1 MRRGPRADVNQTV
14 PGHLI
19 VSHTLPFPPGTGPQV
34 EKHTVHLPLCL
45 CPPAGGATVTLYCLP
60 SAPTSQQKKKKQLR
74 LRESAPLQQKV
85 PVCPSVPGPLSS
97 PPPARALVHLLR
109 LLFTSSPRALVL
121 PPGLCS
127 LCAGPCCLLSGA
139 ASFSVL
145 PCLRPPQLLLLP
157 GSGAPSPGLCSP
169 SPRLWSLS
177 PLLYPRSVP
186 LRPGPVMVQEM
197 ESQCEYLMYF
207 PAVPLSELSD
217 PARYRSLP
225 RRSHLYLGETV
236 RFLLVLRCKDT
247 RLSESCESGSWQ
259 DLASSLC
266 AVASVS
272 PGDGSSRR
280 RGSQQPHSL
289 VEQDDYMAAA
299 EAAIAALGSRVDSR
313 CRSFREC
320 PPLLIHTSRGRR
332 RACVQSP
339 LDEPVVLSDEVIFPL
354 TVTLDKLPV
363 NTLKV
368 KVMVTVWKRE
378 QDKAEVQELGYLSV
392 LQQRRRC
399 TLLNECS
406 QEELSIR
413 DVRILP
419 NLNASYLPVMPDGS
433 VLLVDNVCHQS
444 GEVGMGSFSRVDS
457 ASGRLP
463 SMLSALEEHDFLFQ
477 LHLNDTNQ
485 DESTETWTWTRPGA
499 SFIKL
504 AYVLLSALPSI
515 RLDQPRFVMT
525 ASCPRVVR
533 VKEHF
538 RVRYVLLNNL
548 QDFLSVRLVWT
559 PEGRGLSDDSSLSS
573 VVCLSPLSNLG
584 HCRRGS
590 TLSFSVGFQILRPGL
605 YELSQHMKLK
615 LQFTAS
621 VSNPPPDA
629 RPAVT
634 TGSAM
639 ERRAITPPVGSPVG
653 RSLYLPPPERTV
665 LSLDKIAKRECKV
678 LVLDAAAA

>member
-1 MRRGPRADVNQTV
+1 
-14 PGHLI
+14 
-19 VSHTLPFPPGTGPQV
+19 
-34 EKHTVHLPLCL
+34 
-45 CPPAGGATVTLYCLP
+45 
-60 SAPTSQQKKKKQLR
+60 
-74 LRESAPLQQKV
+74 
-85 PVCPSVPGPLSS
+85 
-97 PPPARALVHLLR
+97 
-109 LLFTSSPRALVL
+109 
-121 PPGLCS
+121 
-127 LCAGPCCLLSGA
+127 
-139 ASFSVL
+139 
-145 PCLRPPQLLLLP
+145 
-157 GSGAPSPGLCSP
+157 
-169 SPRLWSLS
+169 
-177 PLLYPRSVP
+177 
-186 LRPGPVMVQEM
+186 MVQEM

-236 RFLLVLRCKDT
+236 RFLLVLRCRDSRKHGPD
-247 RLSESCESGSWQ
+247 RLRTGSERVFSTESGSWR

-272 PGDGSSRR
+272 PGDSSRH
-280 RGSQQPHSL
+280 RGNHHHHGD
-289 VEQDDYMAAA
+289 EQDDYMAAA

-313 CRSFREC
+313 CRSFRDC
-320 PPLLIHTSRGRR
+320 KPLIIHTSRGHR
-332 RACVQSP
+332 RANIQSP

-354 TVTLDKLPV
+354 TVSLDKLPV
-363 NTLKV
+363 STLKV

-392 LQQRRRC
+392 LQQRAPVHTFRHDLNTFKAQVSTTLSVLPPPTVRC
-399 TLLNECS
+399 KQMTVSGRHLAVLKVLNECS

-444 GEVGMGSFSRVDS
+444 GEVGMGSFSRVDTP
-457 ASGRLP
+457 SGRLP

-485 DESTETWTWTRPGA
+485 EESTEGLEVPLVAVVQWSTPKMPFTNCIYTHYR
-499 SFIKL
+499 
-504 AYVLLSALPSI
+504 LPSI

-525 ASCPRVVR
+525 ASCPRTVR

-548 QDFLSVRLVWT
+548 QDFLAVRLVWT
-559 PEGRGLSDDSSLSS
+559 PEGKARGSDDPSLSS

-584 HCRRGS
+584 HCRKGS

-629 RPAVT
+629 RPLSRKNSPSSPAVRDLLDRHQA
-634 TGSAM
+634 SL
-639 ERRAITPPVGSPVG
+639 G
-653 RSLYLPPPERTV
+653 RSQSFSHQQPSR
-665 LSLDKIAKRECKV
+665 SHIM
-678 LVLDAAAA
+678 

>member
-1 MRRGPRADVNQTV
+1 
-14 PGHLI
+14 
-19 VSHTLPFPPGTGPQV
+19 
-34 EKHTVHLPLCL
+34 
-45 CPPAGGATVTLYCLP
+45 
-60 SAPTSQQKKKKQLR
+60 
-74 LRESAPLQQKV
+74 
-85 PVCPSVPGPLSS
+85 
-97 PPPARALVHLLR
+97 
-109 LLFTSSPRALVL
+109 
-121 PPGLCS
+121 
-127 LCAGPCCLLSGA
+127 
-139 ASFSVL
+139 
-145 PCLRPPQLLLLP
+145 
-157 GSGAPSPGLCSP
+157 
-169 SPRLWSLS
+169 
-177 PLLYPRSVP
+177 
-186 LRPGPVMVQEM
+186 MVQEM

-217 PARYRSLP
+217 PGRYRSLP
-225 RRSHLYLGETV
+225 RRSHLFLGETV
-236 RFLLVLRCKDT
+236 RFLLVLRC
-247 RLSESCESGSWQ
+247 REPQSGSWR

-272 PGDGSSRR
+272 PGDSSRH
-280 RGSQQPHSL
+280 RGNHHHHGL
-289 VEQDDYMAAA
+289 HDDEDDYMAAA

-313 CRSFREC
+313 CRSFRDC
-320 PPLLIHTSRGRR
+320 KPLLIHNSTGHR
-332 RACVQSP
+332 RAHIQSP
-339 LDEPVVLSDEVIFPL
+339 LDEPVVLTDEVIFPL
-354 TVTLDKLPV
+354 TVSLDKLPV

-392 LQQRRRC
+392 LQQREPVHTFRHDLNTFKAQVSTTLSVLPPPTVRC
-399 TLLNECS
+399 KQMTVSGRHLAVLKVLNECS
-406 QEELSIR
+406 QEEVSVR

-444 GEVGMGSFSRVDS
+444 GEVGMASFSRVDTP
-457 ASGRLP
+457 SGRLP

-477 LHLNDTNQ
+477 LHLNDMHQ
-485 DESTETWTWTRPGA
+485 DESTEGLEVPLVAVVQWSTPKMPFTNCIYTHYR
-499 SFIKL
+499 
-504 AYVLLSALPSI
+504 LPSI

-525 ASCPRVVR
+525 AFCPSTVR

-548 QDFLSVRLVWT
+548 QDFLAVRLVWT
-559 PEGRGLSDDSSLSS
+559 PEARGSSDDPSLSS
-573 VVCLSPLSNLG
+573 VVCHSPLSNLG
-584 HCRRGS
+584 QCRKGS

-629 RPAVT
+629 RPLSRKNSPSSPAVRDLLDRHQASLGRSQSFSHQQPSRSHIMR

-653 RSLYLPPPERTV
+653 RSLYLPPQDRTV

-678 LVLDAAAA
+678 LVLDSAA